1 MEDEIIAVYASGLW
15 SWCGAR
21 LARHTRLTS
30 WIGRFIL
37 RRGQH
42 SAERLHARMRRDL
55 LSMDE
60 HLETALAF
68 SGRLE

>member
-1 MEDEIIAVYASGLW
+1 LEDEIMVVYTSRLW
-15 SWCGAR
+15 RWCGA
-21 LARHTRLTS
+21 LLGRHTRLAA
-30 WIGRFIL
+30 WLGPFML

-55 LSMDE
+55 LTMDE